1 MKVVQGGHQHNKNP
15 SQTLQTHPRKST
27 PAVTCADMNSHGT
40 STFPFE
46 GNAFE
51 ELLQRLRSD
60 SQQPIVVTAH
70 RGPDGDALGS
80 ALGFAHHLRASG
92 FFNVQVILPDGFP
105 SFYDWMP
112 GASEILLFDESPE
125 VAQSKLQEA
134 AWVFCLDYND
144 LRRLGSP
151 MEVAVQAC
159 VATKVLIDHH
169 MYPTDFAAYSF
180 SDAKC
185 GSTAELIFRW
195 VAAAQ
200 ELDLLTLETGTCL
213 YTGVMT
219 DTGSFRFPS
228 VSPAT
233 HRMVAQLIEIG
244 VDHASIHSA
253 VYDSQRLDRLRLAG
267 YAIAEKLEVDI
278 DRACAWV
285 SLTNEELTRFNAV
298 SGDTEGLVN
307 QALSIDGINCALFI
321 RETPEGRVKMSFR
334 SRGNFSVRE
343 VAETHFNGGGH
354 HNAAGGAV
362 ENSTAAEVV
371 AIWKS
376 LLPRYGEAMK
386 QSVA

>member
-1 MKVVQGGHQHNKNP
+1 
-15 SQTLQTHPRKST
+15 
-27 PAVTCADMNSHGT
+27 MNSHGT

-60 SQQPIVVTAH
+60 VQQSIVITAH
-70 RGPDGDALGS
+70 RGPDGDAIGS
-80 ALGFAHHLRASG
+80 SLGFAHHLRSAG
-92 FFNVQVILPDGFP
+92 FTDVQVILPDGFP
-105 SFYDWMP
+105 SFYNWMP
-112 GASEILLFDESPE
+112 GSSEILLFDQFPE
-125 VAQSKLQEA
+125 AAESKLQQA
-134 AWVFCLDYND
+134 DWIFCLDYND
-144 LRRLGSP
+144 LRRLGAS
-151 MEVAVQAC
+151 MEAAVRGC
-159 VATKVLIDHH
+159 SGNWVLMDHH
-169 MYPTDFAAYSF
+169 MHPEDFAAYTF
-180 SDAKC
+180 SDPTC

-195 VAAAQ
+195 VVAAQ
-200 ELDLLTLETGTCL
+200 ELDALTAIAGTCL

-233 HRMVAQLIEIG
+233 HRLVAALIEIG

-267 YAIAEKLEVDI
+267 YAIAEKLEVDME
-278 DRACAWV
+278 RACAWI
-285 SLTNEELTRFNAV
+285 SLTNEELTRFHAV

-321 RETPEGRVKMSFR
+321 RETPEGRVKMSLR
-334 SRGNFSVRE
+334 SRGKFSVRE
-343 VAETHFNGGGH
+343 VAEAHFNGGGH

-386 QSVA
+386 QSAV

>member
-1 MKVVQGGHQHNKNP
+1 M
-15 SQTLQTHPRKST
+15 
-27 PAVTCADMNSHGT
+27 
-40 STFPFE
+40 
-46 GNAFE
+46 
-51 ELLQRLRSD
+51 LQRLRSD

-92 FFNVQVILPDGFP
+92 FSNVQVILPDGFP

-112 GASEILLFDESPE
+112 GASEILLFDTSPE

-144 LRRLGSP
+144 LRRLGAP
-151 MEVAVQAC
+151 MEAAVQAC
-159 VATKVLIDHH
+159 AATKVLIDHH
-169 MYPTDFAAYSF
+169 MHPTDFAAYSF

-195 VAAAQ
+195 VVAAQ
-200 ELDLLTLETGTCL
+200 ELDFLTLETGTCL

-278 DRACAWV
+278 DRACAWI

-343 VAETHFNGGGH
+343 VAEAHFNGGGH